1 MEWAG
6 WAGLRLAART
16 MTELTVTAPQGTTLG
31 YDILQV
37 FPFTSESKRMGIIV
51 RDKSSG
57 EILFYMKGAD
67 VVMSTIVQ
75 YNDWL
80 MEEVDNM
87 AREGLRTL
95 VVAKK
100 ILTEEQ
106 YVDFEQRYQA
116 AKLSVVNRSA
126 QVAAVVESLQRDMKL
141 LCVTGVEDRLQ
152 DNVRQTLEMLRNAG
166 VKIWMLT
173 GDKLETATCI
183 AKSSKLVSKTQDIH
197 VFKNVTNRSEAHHE
211 LNVFRRKQD
220 TALVIRG
227 DSLEVGNMNYNY
239 IFILNFM

>member
-1 MEWAG
+1 MGKIFYSYAIGRDKEIPGTQARSTTIPEELG
-6 WAGLRLAART
+6 RINYLMSDKTGTLTMNQMIFKKLHLGTVGYTDDTFDEVVSSVAAEYRDGKVPSSRTRTRVTEAGLRLAART

-141 LCVTGVEDRLQ
+141 LCVP
-152 DNVRQTLEMLRNAG
+152 
-166 VKIWMLT
+166 
-173 GDKLETATCI
+173 
-183 AKSSKLVSKTQDIH
+183 
-197 VFKNVTNRSEAHHE
+197 
-211 LNVFRRKQD
+211 
-220 TALVIRG
+220 
-227 DSLEVGNMNYNY
+227 
-239 IFILNFM
+239 